1 MKKNRLCILA
11 LLLSLIVSPFSAYAE
26 EYDEADE
33 TRTLAPYFY
42 VEGADAQT
50 DSFPLKETRVDTT
63 INGVIAETYVTQT
76 YTNEGK
82 QPINASYMFPAST
95 KVAVQ
100 GMKMEIGNEVIVAK
114 IKEKEEAKVEFEEA
128 KSEGKSASLLQQ
140 QRPNVFTMDVAN
152 VMPGDVVRIELH
164 YTEMISPAEGIYQ
177 FVFPTV
183 AGPRYVSPSDETDA
197 EDDEWVQG
205 PYFKEGSANTGTYD
219 ISVSLSTGVPIT
231 DIACK
236 SHQITID
243 QDTDS
248 TAQVKL
254 SNPSDFAGDR
264 DFILDYKLTGQEVS
278 CGLMLDQG
286 VEENFF
292 MLMVQPPE
300 RYETAD
306 IPPREYIFVLDVSG
320 SMFGYPLDTAKELI
334 RNLVKG
340 LRETDLFN
348 LILFSSSSAQ
358 LSPKSRPATA
368 ENLQLAID
376 LIDMEEGGGGTELAP
391 ALEAAVKIPMADN
404 VSRSI
409 IPITDGYIYGESEIF
424 ELVRN
429 NLNTTSFF
437 SFGIGTSV
445 NRYLIDGIAKAGQ
458 GESFVVT
465 DEADAAL
472 TAERFCTYVK
482 SPLLTDVEVTYEG
495 FDVYDTEPSA
505 LPVLFAQRPIVLF
518 GKWRGEPEGVIKIT
532 GKSGDREYAE
542 EIPVTGVQPAQGNTA
557 LQYLWARTK
566 VELLTDYGFN
576 ETDENTARA
585 EVTQIGLKYNML
597 TPYTSFI
604 AVTETIRNET
614 GDSTDVD
621 QPLPLP
627 SHVSELAIGNY
638 TVGSE
643 PDMILLIFAVLLML
657 SICSLNGRRKR
668 QAAASQGAGH
678 EKR

>member
-1 MKKNRLCILA
+1 MKKNRFCILA
-11 LLLSLIVSPFSAYAE
+11 LLLSLVVSPFSVHAQ
-26 EYDEADE
+26 EYDESDE

-164 YTEMISPAEGIYQ
+164 YTEMISPTEGIYQ

-205 PYFKEGSANTGTYD
+205 PYFKEGSANTGAYD
-219 ISVSLSTGVPIT
+219 ISVNLSTGVPIT
-231 DIACK
+231 EISCRSHDI
-236 SHQITID
+236 SIN

-248 TAQVKL
+248 TAQVRL

-264 DFILDYKLTGQEVS
+264 DFILDYKLTDQEVS
-278 CGLMLDQG
+278 CGLILNQG
-286 VEENFF
+286 AEENFF

-334 RNLVKG
+334 QNLVKG
-340 LRETDLFN
+340 LRETDFFN
-348 LILFSSSSAQ
+348 LILFSSSSAR
-358 LSPKSRPATA
+358 LSPKSLPATA
-368 ENLQLAID
+368 ENIQLAID
-376 LIDMEEGGGGTELAP
+376 LIDQEDGGGGTELAP
-391 ALEAAVKIPMADN
+391 ALKDAIDIPMAEN

-424 ELVRN
+424 ELVRS
-429 NLNTTSFF
+429 NLSTTSFF

-465 DEADAAL
+465 DEADAAE
-472 TAERFCTYVK
+472 TAARFCTYIQ
-482 SPLLTDVEVTYEG
+482 SPLLTDIKVAYDG
-495 FDVYDTEPSA
+495 FEVYDTQPSA
-505 LPVLFAQRPIVLF
+505 LPTLFAQRPVVLF
-518 GKWRGEPEGVIKIT
+518 GKWRGEPEGTIKVT
-532 GKSGDREYAE
+532 GKSGSREYTE
-542 EIPVTGVQPAQGNTA
+542 EIPVSGAPVEGNTA

-576 ETDENTARA
+576 ETDENAARA
-585 EVTQIGLKYNML
+585 EVTQIGLKYSML

-657 SICSLNGRRKR
+657 SICSLTGRRKR

>member
-11 LLLSLIVSPFSAYAE
+11 LLLSLIVSPFSAYAQG
-26 EYDEADE
+26 YDEADE

-82 QPINASYMFPAST
+82 QPVNASYMFPAST
-95 KVAVQ
+95 KVTVQ

-114 IKEKEEAKVEFEEA
+114 IKEKEEAKEEFEEA

-164 YTEMISPAEGIYQ
+164 YTEMISPTEGIYQ

-183 AGPRYVSPSDETDA
+183 AGPRYVSPSDETDT
-197 EDDEWVQG
+197 EEDEWVQG
-205 PYFKEGSANTGTYD
+205 PYFKEGSANAGAYD
-219 ISVSLSTGVPIT
+219 ISVNLSTGVPVT
-231 DIACK
+231 DISCK
-236 SHQITID
+236 SHKISIN

-248 TAQVKL
+248 TAQVRL

-286 VEENFF
+286 AEENFF

-306 IPPREYIFVLDVSG
+306 IPSREYIFVLDVSG

-348 LILFSSSSAQ
+348 LILFSSGSAR
-358 LSPKSRPATA
+358 LAPKSLPATA
-368 ENLQLAID
+368 ENIQLAID
-376 LIDMEEGGGGTELAP
+376 LIDQEDGGGGTELAP
-391 ALEAAVKIPMADN
+391 ALKDAIGIPMAEN

-424 ELVRN
+424 ELVRS
-429 NLNTTSFF
+429 NLSTTSFF

-465 DEADAAL
+465 DEADAAE
-472 TAERFCTYVK
+472 TAERFCTYIQ
-482 SPLLTDVEVTYEG
+482 SPLLTDIKVAYDG
-495 FDVYDTEPSA
+495 FEVYDTQPSA
-505 LPVLFAQRPIVLF
+505 LPTLFAQRPVVLF
-518 GKWRGEPEGVIKIT
+518 GKWRGEPEGTIRIT
-532 GKSGDREYAE
+532 GKSGSREYTE
-542 EIPVTGVQPAQGNTA
+542 EIPVSGAPVEGNTA

-576 ETDENTARA
+576 ETDENAARA
-585 EVTQIGLKYNML
+585 EVTQIGLKYSML